1 MHAISPIEQRKPA
14 SAPVIRRTEER
25 RRSIFV
31 LAILGGET
39 NQTTKKF
46 KTWVRKINDW
56 FPTWFLSELVEE

>member
-31 LAILGGET
+31 LAILGAE
-39 NQTTKKF
+39 TTKKF
-46 KTWVRKINDW
+46 KTWVKNIKEW
-56 FPTWFLSELVEE
+56 FRTWFLSELVEE